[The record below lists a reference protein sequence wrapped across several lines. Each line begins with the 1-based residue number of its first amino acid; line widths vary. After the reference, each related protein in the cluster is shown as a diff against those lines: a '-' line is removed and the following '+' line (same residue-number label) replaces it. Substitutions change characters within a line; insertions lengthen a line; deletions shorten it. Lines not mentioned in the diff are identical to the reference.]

1 MPAQFLT
8 SDALSQGFGEG
19 TEDAKLIISYIDRVR
34 LDMKNLYDFMDMVVM
49 HNAWTPEY
57 FESIRLSL
65 KDPLMTYEEF
75 FSSCKRSFRATWPD
89 ALEPSKKERI
99 EQQRISYESV
109 LQVWNSLSR
118 TTEGEN
124 KGNLMKWVVDNL
136 NEMGDLFPN
145 KLKVDTD
152 EIALRSTLGL
162 DQDVGGPNAFGA
174 TQMSRSEVVQDQ
186 KAPKISNKRNK

>member
-1 MPAQFLT
+1 
-8 SDALSQGFGEG
+8 
-19 TEDAKLIISYIDRVR
+19 
-34 LDMKNLYDFMDMVVM
+34 
-49 HNAWTPEY
+49 
-57 FESIRLSL
+57 
-65 KDPLMTYEEF
+65 
-75 FSSCKRSFRATWPD
+75 
-89 ALEPSKKERI
+89 
-99 EQQRISYESV
+99 
-109 LQVWNSLSR
+109 
-118 TTEGEN
+118 
-124 KGNLMKWVVDNL
+124 MKWVVDNL